1 MPAGPAMIIEDVAF
15 AYNNRVV
22 LENVNLTV
30 AQREFV
36 WIVGPNGGGKTT
48 LIKIMLGLL
57 RPRSGR
63 VTVFGASAASS
74 RRRIGYMPQQA
85 HLDLRFPATV
95 MDVALMGRLNSGVRP
110 GLHSAADREAA
121 RSALDLVGLTAMRDR
136 PIAELS
142 GGQQRRLL
150 IARALTG
157 DPELLLLDE
166 PTANLDRQV
175 ERELHDLLLELNK
188 RLTVIL
194 VSHDPTFVWDFV
206 ERVVCVHRT
215 VAVHPTANL
224 AREAIS
230 ELYGTP
236 MRMVQH
242 DRHDDDESAH
252 HHRSDKL

>member
-1 MPAGPAMIIEDVAF
+1 MLGSPALTIEDVTF
-15 AYNNRVV
+15 SYNDKIV
-22 LENVNLTV
+22 LEKVNLMV
-30 AQREFV
+30 AENEFV

-63 VTVFGASAASS
+63 VTVFGASAAAS
-74 RRRIGYMPQQA
+74 RRRIGYMPQQS
-85 HLDLRFPATV
+85 HLDLRFPVTV
-95 MDVALMGRLNSGVRP
+95 TDIALMGRLNSGIRP
-110 GLHSAADREAA
+110 GLYSTADRDAA
-121 RSALDLVGLTAMRDR
+121 RSALDLVGLTAMSDR
-136 PIAELS
+136 PIGELS

-150 IARALTG
+150 IARALAC

-175 ERELHDLLLELNK
+175 ERELHDLLLKLNK
-188 RLTVIL
+188 RLTIIL

-215 VAVHPTANL
+215 VAVHPTANM

-242 DRHDDDESAH
+242 DRHDENEADQPHDPA
-252 HHRSDKL
+252 DL

>member
-1 MPAGPAMIIEDVAF
+1 MSGSPAMAIEDVTF
-15 AYNNRVV
+15 SYNDRIV
-22 LENVNLTV
+22 LEKVNLTV
-30 AQREFV
+30 AEREFV

-63 VTVFGASAASS
+63 VTVFGASAVAS
-74 RRRIGYMPQQA
+74 RRRIGYMPQQSL
-85 HLDLRFPATV
+85 LDLRFPATV
-95 MDVALMGRLNSGVRP
+95 MDIALMGRLNSGFRP
-110 GLHSAADREAA
+110 GFHSAADREAA
-121 RSALDLVGLTAMRDR
+121 RSALDLVDLTAMSDR
-136 PIAELS
+136 PVGELS

-150 IARALTG
+150 IARALAC

-166 PTANLDRQV
+166 PTANLDRRV
-175 ERELHDLLLELNK
+175 ERELHDLLLRLNK
-188 RLTVIL
+188 RLTIIL

-215 VAVHPTANL
+215 VAVHPTANM

-236 MRMVQH
+236 MRMVRH
-242 DRHDDDESAH
+242 DRHEEDESAQ
-252 HHRSDKL
+252 SQDPVEP